1 MRTIE
6 ELWHEI
12 FDRDPSPGEVH
23 AMEGIA
29 AVVEPESAAFVQC
42 AVTVHTLYR
51 VLLLDPSS
59 PVRMTVQIAKVLKD
73 LEGSAG
79 HIGTTLQDSFRRV
92 SALKN
97 DAEFTLLALQEA
109 REFAAWQRSNRV
121 TVFRRDRAPEKAE
134 YSVSLDILGLLAG
147 IVLLAVILGGTIVI
161 GLALMIMSSF

>member
-6 ELWHEI
+6 ELWREI

-29 AVVEPESAAFVQC
+29 DVLELESAAFVQC

-59 PVRMTVQIAKVLKD
+59 PVRMTVQVAKVLKD
-73 LEGSAG
+73 LEVSAG
-79 HIGTTLQDSFRRV
+79 RIEATLQEAFRRV
-92 SALKN
+92 STFKS
-97 DAEFTLLALQEA
+97 DAESTLLALQEA

-121 TVFRRDRAPEKAE
+121 TVFKRDRAPEKAE

-147 IVLLAVILGGTIVI
+147 VVLLAVILGGTVVV
-161 GLALMIMSSF
+161 GLTLMIMGSF

>member
-6 ELWHEI
+6 ELWRDI

-29 AVVEPESAAFVQC
+29 DVLEPESPAFVQC

-59 PVRMTVQIAKVLKD
+59 PVRMTVQVAKVLKE

-79 HIGTTLQDSFRRV
+79 RIGTTLQDSFRRV
-92 SALKN
+92 SALRS
-97 DAEFTLLALQEA
+97 DAELTLLALQEA
-109 REFAAWQRSNRV
+109 RQFAAWQRSNRV
-121 TVFRRDRAPEKAE
+121 TVFRRDRAPEAAE
-134 YSVSLDILGLLAG
+134 YTVSLDILGLLAG
-147 IVLLAVILGGTIVI
+147 VVLLAVMLGGTVVL
-161 GLALMIMSSF
+161 GLTLMIMGSF